1 MTTEPIPKA
10 SIYPEVR
17 PVTDDELRASLKLLA
32 QDAHG
37 VPPLAIHRR
46 AIRGALQGLED
57 DEHVIHGNEV
67 IFYQWLNEGGKH
79 LSRSCAVRVDDVSEI
94 VRLLKGFFKV

>member
-1 MTTEPIPKA
+1 MDEEPTPKA
-10 SIYPEVR
+10 YVYPEVR
-17 PVTDDELRASLKLLA
+17 QVTDDELRASLKLLA

-37 VPPLAIHRR
+37 VPPLAVHRR

-57 DEHVIHGNEV
+57 GENLTQGNEV

-94 VRLLKGFFKV
+94 VRLLEGFFKV